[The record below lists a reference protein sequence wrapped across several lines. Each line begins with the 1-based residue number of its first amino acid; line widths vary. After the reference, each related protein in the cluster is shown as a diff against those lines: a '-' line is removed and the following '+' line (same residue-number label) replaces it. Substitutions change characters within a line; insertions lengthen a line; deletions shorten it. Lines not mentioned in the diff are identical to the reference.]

1 MNNAIS
7 SLRILPAAAETALRS
22 TGASAGAAS
31 SSAAGSGFD
40 TDTEVQPEFSDVL
53 HSALDDMQKLQGA
66 AETKVAGVLDGTGT
80 DVHSALI
87 AVEKADL
94 SFQLMMQVRNKI
106 VSAYQEI
113 SRMQF

>member
-1 MNNAIS
+1 MNGIS
-7 SLRILPAAAETALRS
+7 SLRILPAELETAALGPA
-22 TGASAGAAS
+22 TDAAP
-31 SSAAGSGFD
+31 GFR
-40 TDTEVQPEFSDVL
+40 EVL
-53 HSALDDMQKLQGA
+53 HSAMDDIGQLEGQ
-66 AETKVAGVLDGTGT
+66 AEAKVAGVLDGTGA

-106 VSAYQEI
+106 VSAYEEI

>member
-1 MNNAIS
+1 M
-7 SLRILPAAAETALRS
+7 
-22 TGASAGAAS
+22 
-31 SSAAGSGFD
+31 
-40 TDTEVQPEFSDVL
+40 
-53 HSALDDMQKLQGA
+53 DDMQQLETQ
-66 AETKVAGVLDGTGT
+66 AETKVAGVLSGNGS

>member
-1 MNNAIS
+1 MNVNSSIS
-7 SLRILPAAAETALRS
+7 SLRILPAEAETVSLRS
-22 TGASAGAAS
+22 PAGAGG
-31 SSAAGSGFD
+31 GSGFL
-40 TDTEVQPEFSDVL
+40 EVL
-53 HSALDDMQKLQGA
+53 HSAMGDMQQLQTQ
-66 AETKVAGVLDGTGT
+66 AETKVAGVLQGNGA

-106 VSAYQEI
+106 VSAYEEI

>member
-1 MNNAIS
+1 MSSPIS
-7 SLRILPAAAETALRS
+7 SLRILPAEIE
-22 TGASAGAAS
+22 SA
-31 SSAAGSGFD
+31 AAGSPGASGGGF
-40 TDTEVQPEFSDVL
+40 
-53 HSALDDMQKLQGA
+53 
-66 AETKVAGVLDGTGT
+66 AETLRGAMEEMGELQSRAETGVAGVLAGNGA

>member
-1 MNNAIS
+1 MSSPVS
-7 SLRILPAAAETALRS
+7 SLRILPAEIES
-22 TGASAGAAS
+22 AAS
-31 SSAAGSGFD
+31 EFGPASGGGFADTLRGAMDEMGQLSS
-40 TDTEVQPEFSDVL
+40 Q
-53 HSALDDMQKLQGA
+53 
-66 AETKVAGVLDGTGT
+66 AETKVASVLEGNGT

>member
-1 MNNAIS
+1 MNGAIPP
-7 SLRILPAAAETALRS
+7 LRILPAEADRAAFD
-22 TGASAGAAS
+22 
-31 SSAAGSGFD
+31 SSAQSSPAEGSGFL
-40 TDTEVQPEFSDVL
+40 DVL
-53 HSALDDMQKLQGA
+53 HGAMDDMQQLQGQ
-66 AETKVAGVLDGTGT
+66 AETKVAGGVLEGSGA

>member
-1 MNNAIS
+1 MSSPVS
-7 SLRILPAAAETALRS
+7 SLRILPAEMESIVEQSPAGTGGGFAGTLRDAMNEMGHLRS
-22 TGASAGAAS
+22 
-31 SSAAGSGFD
+31 
-40 TDTEVQPEFSDVL
+40 Q
-53 HSALDDMQKLQGA
+53 
-66 AETKVAGVLDGTGT
+66 AETKVAGVLDGNGA

>member
-1 MNNAIS
+1 MSSPVS
-7 SLRILPAAAETALRS
+7 SLRILPAEMQSAASDFPDAGEGGGFAETLRDAMKEM
-22 TGASAGAAS
+22 GN
-31 SSAAGSGFD
+31 
-40 TDTEVQPEFSDVL
+40 
-53 HSALDDMQKLQGA
+53 LQSQA
-66 AETKVAGVLDGTGT
+66 TTKVASVLEGTGG

-106 VSAYQEI
+106 VSSYQEV